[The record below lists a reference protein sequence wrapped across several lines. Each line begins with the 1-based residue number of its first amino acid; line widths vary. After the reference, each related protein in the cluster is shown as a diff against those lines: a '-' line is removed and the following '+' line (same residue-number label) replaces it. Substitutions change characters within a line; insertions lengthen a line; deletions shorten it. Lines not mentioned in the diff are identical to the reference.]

1 MSPNNTPEAPMA
13 APLVSSNRHLRLTIA
28 GAMLTMIL
36 AALDQNIV
44 NTALPRIVADLGGA
58 SHLSWVVTAF
68 LLTSTVTTP
77 LYGKLS
83 DMYGRKRLFYLA
95 IAVFLIGSVLCG
107 LAQNMLQ
114 LILFRALQGLGAGG
128 LMPWHRP
135 WSAMW
140 WRPATAAATRG
151 SSPASS
157 PSARW
162 PGRWWAAC

>member
-68 LLTSTVTTP
+68 LLTSTATTP
-77 LYGKLS
+77 LYGKLG
-83 DMYGRKRLFYLA
+83 DIYGRKKLFIAAITIFVSGSAAFLLVEAVRRLIVPQPVENTEVG
-95 IAVFLIGSVLCG
+95 IAVMAVDV
-107 LAQNMLQ
+107 
-114 LILFRALQGLGAGG
+114 GLG
-128 LMPWHRP
+128 L
-135 WSAMW
+135 
-140 WRPATAAATRG
+140 
-151 SSPASS
+151 
-157 PSARW
+157 
-162 PGRWWAAC
+162 GRDQ